1 MSEKHYTVK
10 DLKSHNDYRFTISYN
25 SFTVE
30 FILQS
35 SYAKDRY
42 ESGPINL
49 SGFRQKNK
57 VFNQFDSTL
66 KIADVIG
73 SKIEK
78 KQYSLEVPVF
88 ILNYDFQENIRF
100 DLKPSKGASTSVAA
114 NPDVTKQRIANLDK
128 IAKEQ
133 IKAAQRNS
141 YTGSKNQIQFSQPQP
156 PKPRQSFQP
165 PQPPKQVQSYKP
177 QPQPPK
183 PVQSYKPPTQP
194 QPPKPATS
202 YQQPKTVNPPYQA
215 PSKPPTSNVVSN
227 TSTTPTLPIVGSYV
241 PPSMDKNGTLFQ
253 RIEKCKKLKTDMK
266 KNLEDI
272 YNRLNDVKRRIDNF
286 VDKAFANNPTADD
299 KKKALNLITEVFLLR
314 QGFKDIDN
322 YPEIFQNEVKQKNI
336 SFNAVDKEKFDDDM
350 LLLGKAFPYA
360 LTPFHQK
367 IDHLF
372 IQVQHNFFK
381 EKNLRFYKERELA
394 DILKTK
400 DKLFNKL

>member
-49 SGFRQKNK
+49 SGFHQKNK

-88 ILNYDFQENIRF
+88 ILKYDFQENIRF

-156 PKPRQSFQP
+156 QSQGNLFNLHNLQSQCNHINLQLSLNLQNQLLPINSRRQSIPHIRHHPNLQLRMWYLILVQLLHFQ
-165 PQPPKQVQSYKP
+165 
-177 QPQPPK
+177 
-183 PVQSYKPPTQP
+183 
-194 QPPKPATS
+194 
-202 YQQPKTVNPPYQA
+202 
-215 PSKPPTSNVVSN
+215 
-227 TSTTPTLPIVGSYV
+227 L
-241 PPSMDKNGTLFQ
+241 
-253 RIEKCKKLKTDMK
+253 
-266 KNLEDI
+266 
-272 YNRLNDVKRRIDNF
+272 
-286 VDKAFANNPTADD
+286 
-299 KKKALNLITEVFLLR
+299 
-314 QGFKDIDN
+314 
-322 YPEIFQNEVKQKNI
+322 
-336 SFNAVDKEKFDDDM
+336 
-350 LLLGKAFPYA
+350 
-360 LTPFHQK
+360 
-367 IDHLF
+367 
-372 IQVQHNFFK
+372 
-381 EKNLRFYKERELA
+381 
-394 DILKTK
+394 
-400 DKLFNKL
+400 